1 MLRRS
6 VWFWCAFLVF
16 VTCGSGLCQ
25 GIPGCLPPFIP
36 SPQSCAAS
44 SPAPPPPITRTVQVD
59 VPVPCSP
66 VCCGPVMPCQPN
78 TCAAPVCAPPCPT
91 QPVQV
96 RVDVRVRPEPCGQ
109 QRPDQNV
116 CRDYGALG
124 PIIGMS
130 AAIMSAPIRLLERM
144 LPGPSRRRP
153 PQVPCGPYGA
163 PPHWGCPPA
172 PPAWLAPGCPMP
184 SHGPVPVCQPP
195 MPVPAYRKCV
205 PRAAFRPITELAC
218 PPYPSGPS
226 AAGGSTR

>member
-1 MLRRS
+1 MLRCS
-6 VWFWCAFLVF
+6 VWLWCAFLVI

-36 SPQSCAAS
+36 SPQSCAVS

-78 TCAAPVCAPPCPT
+78 PCAPPVCAPPCPT

-96 RVDVRVRPEPCGQ
+96 RVDVRVRPEACVQ

-144 LPGPSRRRP
+144 LPGPKRCRP
-153 PQVPCGPYGA
+153 PQAPCGPYVDRPLHGYLSVPNLGFA
-163 PPHWGCPPA
+163 PVSPVPCNASAA
-172 PPAWLAPGCPMP
+172 PCVQPMP
-184 SHGPVPVCQPP
+184 S
-195 MPVPAYRKCV
+195 PAYQKCV
-205 PRAAFRPITELAC
+205 PRPAC
-218 PPYPSGPS
+218 GPMMHPAYPHLPGSF
-226 AAGGSTR
+226 AVGGSTR